1 MKDIQVMVADESH
14 VKYVDT
20 ILQTIA
26 DAAKV
31 RGTGIAKRSPE
42 YVATKMREAKA
53 VIALEGER
61 FAGFSYIETWGNKH
75 YVTTSGLIVHPD
87 YRGLGLAKRIKNLTF
102 TLARVRW
109 PHAKIFSLTSGSA
122 VMTMNT
128 QLGYHPVTFND
139 LTDDEAFW
147 RGCQGCINHD
157 VLERTGR
164 KFCICTGMLFDPD
177 EHLPAKISPEVMERI
192 RRIDGLK
199 STATMTSDDFGES

>member
-128 QLGYHPVTFND
+128 QLGYKPVTFAE
-139 LTDDEAFW
+139 LTSDEAFW
-147 RGCQGCINHD
+147 RGCDGCVNVD
-157 VLERTGR
+157 VLKRTDR
-164 KFCICTGMLFDPD
+164 KYCICTGMLFDPE
-177 EHLPAKISPEVMERI
+177 EHLPAKIPQEVLERI
-192 RRIDGLK
+192 RRIDEAENDNK
-199 STATMTSDDFGES
+199 N

>member
-87 YRGLGLAKRIKNLTF
+87 YRGHGLAKRIKNLTF

-164 KFCICTGMLFDPD
+164 KFCICTAMLFDPD